1 MSLAQ
6 ITHLLLPHLTPLETN
21 NLSLTSK
28 ELYKKVVSLEARYF
42 LASKD
47 ICPWSQPFDLS
58 WKDLSTQLTP
68 PSQFKQIPHLD
79 LNLHEHTP
87 FRPSPLSLLSES
99 QKGHFTLVEE
109 EQLIQEELFDTLVPP
124 TALVCDAMYQDP
136 TRVRLDD
143 FHNSSVFD
151 KTSYDDPFFNLTTG
165 RRSNQT
171 RHQIQTSPQSPS
183 NVFTFFAKNRQWTF
197 SLPSPKKNE
206 YRITAK
212 AYTLSGCAV
221 LVKSKSRWLL
231 VLLEA
236 LEIDK
241 QKKIQQTTIALPITL
256 TPIPAALATS
266 GAHIFIWEPLHTA
279 TSNLYVVTNG
289 TCHFLASLKGTT
301 AFPAPIL
308 HNQTLHLVH
317 RNTIVTVDLT
327 GNQKTQKTCLNLQG
341 RLLGNVQCLGDR
353 YHHMSY
359 GYKGS
364 IYRVLL
370 NTDTREYCVVPK
382 REDDG
387 FLVFSDGGW
396 KRYLFS
402 EQFWRGEPLS
412 PVSM

>member
-1 MSLAQ
+1 MPLSKV
-6 ITHLLLPHLTPLETN
+6 IHLLQPYISPQDTT
-21 NLSLTSK
+21 NLSLASK
-28 ELYKKVVSLEARYF
+28 GLYRAVVSFEARYF
-42 LASKD
+42 LQSKD
-47 ICPWSQPFDLS
+47 FCPWSQPFDLS
-58 WKDLSTQLTP
+58 WKQVSEQLVP
-68 PSQFKQIPHLD
+68 PGKFKQIPHLD

-99 QKGHFTLVEE
+99 AHGHFTLVEE
-109 EQLIQEELFDTLVPP
+109 EQLIQEELFDTLVPEN
-124 TALVCDAMYQDP
+124 ALVCDAMYQDP
-136 TRVRLDD
+136 TRVKLDD
-143 FHNSSVFD
+143 KKSVFD
-151 KTSYDDPFFNLTTG
+151 DAFDNDHFDLTTG
-165 RRSNQT
+165 TRSKPLRQA
-171 RHQIQTSPQSPS
+171 QTSPQSPS
-183 NVFTFFAKNRQWTF
+183 NVFSFFAKNRQWTF
-197 SLPSPKKNE
+197 TLPSPKKNE
-206 YRITAK
+206 YRVTAK

-221 LVKSKSRWLL
+221 LVRSKSRWLL
-231 VLLEA
+231 VLLEG
-236 LEIDK
+236 
-241 QKKIQQTTIALPITL
+241 KKQTTIALPIVL
-256 TPIPAALATS
+256 TPIPACLATS

-301 AFPAPIL
+301 AFPAPML

-327 GNQKTQKTCLNLQG
+327 GNKKVQKTCLNLQG

-370 NTDTREYCVVPK
+370 NTDTKKYCVIPK
-382 REDDG
+382 EDD
-387 FLVFSDGGW
+387 DGYVVYCEGTW

-402 EQFWRGEPLS
+402 DQFWKTEPLS

>member
-1 MSLAQ
+1 MSLPQ
-6 ITHLLLPHLTPLETN
+6 ITPLLLPHLSPSDTN

-28 ELYKKVVSLEARYF
+28 DLYKSVVSFEARYF
-42 LASKD
+42 LACKD
-47 ICPWSQPFDLS
+47 ICPWSQPFDLG
-58 WKDLSTQLTP
+58 WKSLSEQLTP
-68 PSQFKQIPHLD
+68 PEHFKQIPHLD

-87 FRPSPLSLLSES
+87 FRPSPLSLLSDS
-99 QKGHFTLVEE
+99 QKGQFKLVEE
-109 EQLIQEELFDTLVPP
+109 EELIQDELFNTLVPESA
-124 TALVCDAMYQDP
+124 TICDAMYQDP
-136 TRVRLDD
+136 SRVRLDD
-143 FHNSSVFD
+143 CQSSVFD
-151 KTSYDDPFFNLTTG
+151 TKNSYDDPFFNLTTG
-165 RRSNQT
+165 T
-171 RHQIQTSPQSPS
+171 RAKPADRQPPQTSPQSPS
-183 NVFTFFAKNRQWTF
+183 NVFCFFAKNRQWTF
-197 SLPSPKKNE
+197 SLPNPKKNE

-212 AYTLSGCAV
+212 AYTLTGCAV
-221 LVKSKSRWLL
+221 LVKTKSKWIL
-231 VLLEA
+231 VLLER
-236 LEIDK
+236 LEGL
-241 QKKIQQTTIALPITL
+241 KKTRQTTIALPITL

-317 RNTIVTVDLT
+317 RNTLVTVDLT
-327 GNQKTQKTCLNLQG
+327 GNQKVQKTCLNLQG

-370 NTDTREYCVVPK
+370 NTDTKEYCVVPK

-387 FLVFSDGGW
+387 FVVFHEGRW
-396 KRYLFS
+396 TRYLFS
-402 EQFWRGEPLS
+402 REFWSGEPAS